1 MVYKIRFLK
10 KCIQIEFNQ
19 QVNKLQFRGDLL
31 ILPYTCPQF
40 EARLCFVYLVDF
52 CLHTFWFLPSV
63 LNSSSTQV
71 YYFILGEYLDTFL
84 LTLKKEKEFELANLS
99 PFVS

>member
-10 KCIQIEFNQ
+10 QCIQIEFNQ

-40 EARLCFVYLVDF
+40 EARLLCLLGRFLFAYFLV
-52 CLHTFWFLPSV
+52 
-63 LNSSSTQV
+63 
-71 YYFILGEYLDTFL
+71 
-84 LTLKKEKEFELANLS
+84 LAQCS
-99 PFVS
+99 K